1 MRSHLKPVSFHTSD
15 LQEDMGLVPDGGG
28 SLAVLLRKEF
38 RIHAPDDVGIVRLP
52 VGTALVSQTEVD
64 NLHHAVGQHL
74 HGPVLGSELRLGV
87 SLFLGRERVEED
99 FGPYADRVRGE
110 INAWLGAQTN
120 FVFWPDVMEMP
131 ESPKGFFA
139 GVVRSWASV
148 HLPRMALH

>member
-1 MRSHLKPVSFHTSD
+1 MS
-15 LQEDMGLVPDGGG
+15 LVPDGGG
-28 SLAVLLRKEF
+28 SLAVVLRNEF
-38 RIHAPDDVGIVRLP
+38 RIHAPGDVGIVRLP
-52 VGTALVSQTEVD
+52 AGTALVRQIEVD
-64 NLHHAVGQHL
+64 DLQGAVCQHL

-87 SLFLGRERVEED
+87 SLFLGREGVEED

-120 FVFWPDVMEMP
+120 FVFWPDVMKMP

-139 GVVRSWASV
+139 GVVRSWALV

>member
-1 MRSHLKPVSFHTSD
+1 MRPHLKPASFHTSD
-15 LQEDMGLVPDGGG
+15 LQKDMGLVPDGGG

-38 RIHAPDDVGIVRLP
+38 RIHARDDVGIVRLP
-52 VGTALVSQTEVD
+52 AGTALVSQTEVD
-64 NLHHAVGQHL
+64 DLHDAVGQHL

-131 ESPKGFFA
+131 ESPKGFYA
-139 GVVRSWASV
+139 GVVRSWTSV
-148 HLPRMALH
+148 HFPRMALH